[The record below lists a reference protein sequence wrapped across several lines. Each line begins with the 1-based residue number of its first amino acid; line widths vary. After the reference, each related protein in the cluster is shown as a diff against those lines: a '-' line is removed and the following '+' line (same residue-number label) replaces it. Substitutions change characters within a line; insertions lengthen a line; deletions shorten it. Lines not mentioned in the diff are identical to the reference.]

1 MIGWHHRF
9 NGLEFE
15 QAAGHGEGWGRKES
29 RHEWVTERQQGS
41 PWWSWLGRGAFTA
54 VGPSLQR
61 SHKPWCAAKTPKK
74 KKKPQTSPTFDDCC
88 IKWDW
93 CIFFKVWILYLDI
106 QIKHYKV
113 KSNIINAYE
122 ADWNYI
128 VSAIIHFVASDGLSQ
143 KIKIKKERKKKKL
156 LVYMLKRE
164 VCQIT
169 WGTAKFR
176 TKSTQ
181 QNQQH
186 FFTPTMNYPKRK
198 SRILSFII
206 APKIIKYLQI
216 NLTK

>member
-1 MIGWHHRF
+1 MVGRERNDRGWDDWMASPIQWTWIWASCRTRWRMGSKRVKTWVSDWTTTRKSLVVLVRTWCFHCRGPKF
-9 NGLEFE
+9 TKIP
-15 QAAGHGEGWGRKES
+15 QAMVCGQN
-29 RHEWVTERQQGS
+29 T
-41 PWWSWLGRGAFTA
+41 
-54 VGPSLQR
+54 
-61 SHKPWCAAKTPKK
+61 KK
-74 KKKPQTSPTFDDCC
+74 KKTQTSPTFDDCC

-106 QIKHYKV
+106 QIKHYKI
-113 KSNIINAYE
+113 KSNIINAYK

-164 VCQIT
+164 VYQMT

-198 SRILSFII
+198 SRILSH
-206 APKIIKYLQI
+206 L
-216 NLTK
+216 